1 MADDH
6 ECAAVACEPFFQPFN
21 RSQIKMVRR
30 LIQKQQVRLTRQC
43 TANRGAAFFA
53 AACGFGLTVQIDT
66 QLVGNGA
73 HRIFGR
79 PFFAMNGKINEPCKG
94 ADIGVLL
101 QHHDVGAG
109 HNNTVA
115 LIGLDRASHQ
125 FHQRRFASTIAAN
138 KR

>member
-1 MADDH
+1 
-6 ECAAVACEPFFQPFN
+6 
-21 RSQIKMVRR
+21 MVRR
-30 LIQKQQVRLTRQC
+30 LIQKQQVRLTRQR

-53 AACGFGLTVQIDT
+53 PACGLGLTVQIDT
-66 QLVGNGA
+66 QLIRNRA
-73 HRIFGR
+73 HRIFGW

-125 FHQRRFASTIAAN
+125 FHQRRFARAITAN